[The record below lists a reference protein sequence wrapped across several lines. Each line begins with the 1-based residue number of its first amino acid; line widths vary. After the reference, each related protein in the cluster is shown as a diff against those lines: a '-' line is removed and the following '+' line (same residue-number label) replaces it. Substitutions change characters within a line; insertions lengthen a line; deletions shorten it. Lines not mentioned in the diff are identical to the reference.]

1 LILFADLHECP
12 FTPQRGH
19 SETRFEGLISGRYAP
34 QPDGQAV
41 ANESSNSLHLHTVP
55 SGKNLMTAGAGRDP
69 N

>member
-1 LILFADLHECP
+1 V
-12 FTPQRGH
+12 FTAHRSLLAGYQGVVLGP
-19 SETRFEGLISGRYAP
+19 YVP

-55 SGKNLMTAGAGRDP
+55 SGKNLLTAGAARDP

>member
-1 LILFADLHECP
+1 V
-12 FTPQRGH
+12 
-19 SETRFEGLISGRYAP
+19 P